1 MINLEIDGKSVETEP
16 GSTVMDAAHK
26 AGVYIPHFCYHK
38 KLSIA
43 ANCRMCLVE
52 VEKAPKPLPACAT
65 PAAEGMKVHTHSE
78 MAVKAQKGVMEFLL
92 INHPLDCPICD
103 QGGECQLQDLAV
115 GYGGCESRYQEP
127 KRSVMHKDIGP
138 LVSTEEMNRCIH
150 CTRCVRFGQ
159 EIAGVMELG
168 MAFRGEHSEIMSF
181 VDSTVDSELSGNMI
195 DLCPVGALTSKPFRY
210 TARNWELSRRKS
222 ISPHDGLGSNLAVQA
237 KDNKVLR
244 VLPVENETV
253 NECWI
258 SDKDRFSYEGL
269 NSPERLTMPMLK
281 QDGKWIEVEW
291 QVALEYV
298 SNGLRQIASA
308 SGAEQI
314 AALATPHSTLEEL
327 YLLQKLM
334 RGLGSNNVDF
344 RLRQSDFSVDG
355 KQSGTHPHPNLPPEG
370 EGAAA
375 AFHMAGGEPR
385 QFLPWLGMPVA
396 DINTRDRFLIV
407 GSFLRKDHPL
417 LAQRVRQAVKKG
429 AQANIVHA
437 ADDELLMPVANKS
450 IVAPGELVNTLA
462 QILKALAAE
471 KSAAL
476 SAEAQKAVEAVQ
488 PSAQARAIAHSLA
501 SGERAA
507 VLLGNFAQQHPQAT
521 QISLLAGQIAA
532 LCGAKFG
539 YLGDAANSVGGY
551 LAGAVPGAKGM
562 NAARMLASPRKVY
575 ILLNVE
581 PELDMHDPQLAMAA
595 MNTADMVVA
604 LSAYRHHA
612 IDYADV
618 LLPIAPFTETS
629 GTFVNTEGRAQSFR
643 GAVKPLGE
651 ARPAWKVLRVLGNL
665 LGVSGFDHDSSEMVR
680 DEVLSGVDVASKLN
694 NSMNENVGRASP
706 DMVGGAH
713 PTSNAT
719 LQRVADVPI
728 YFADAVVR
736 RATALQMTRDA
747 KTPIVTMHS
756 NELHRLGVKSGDTV
770 KVSQGNGSARLTVQA
785 NDRMPMH
792 TARVAAGHPATAEL
806 GAMFGMITVEPIDT
820 TTGHSAKLPENGSQA
835 AGQTGDRA

>member
-1 MINLEIDGKSVETEP
+1 MINIEIDGKLVQTER

-52 VEKAPKPLPACAT
+52 VEKAPKPMPACAT
-65 PAAEGMKVHTHSE
+65 PAAEGMKVRTHSE

-103 QGGECQLQDLAV
+103 QGGECQLQDLAM
-115 GYGGCESRYQEP
+115 GYGGGESRYQEP
-127 KRSVMHKDIGP
+127 KRSVTHKDIGP
-138 LVSTEEMNRCIH
+138 LISTEEMNRCIQ

-159 EIAGVMELG
+159 EIGGVMELG

-181 VDSTVDSELSGNMI
+181 VNSAVDSELSGNMI

-222 ISPHDGLGSNLAVQA
+222 VSPHDGLGSNLAVQV

-244 VLPVENETV
+244 VVPVENEAI
-253 NECWI
+253 NECWL
-258 SDKDRFSYEGL
+258 SDRDRFGYEGL
-269 NSPERLTMPMLK
+269 NAPERLTRPMLK

-291 QVALEYV
+291 QTALEYV
-298 SNGLRQIASA
+298 ANGLRQIRTSA
-308 SGAEQI
+308 GAEQI
-314 AALATPHSTLEEL
+314 AALATPNSTLEEL
-327 YLLQKLM
+327 YLLQKLL
-334 RGLGSNNVDF
+334 RGIGSDNVDF
-344 RLRQSDFSVDG
+344 RLRQSDFSADNPP
-355 KQSGTHPHPNLPPEG
+355 QSPLVRGEAGAHPLTRGGREG
-370 EGAAA
+370 
-375 AFHMAGGEPR
+375 
-385 QFLPWLGMPVA
+385 FLPWLGMPVA

-417 LAQRVRQAVKKG
+417 LAQRVRQAVKRG

-437 ADDELLMPVANKS
+437 SDDALLMPVANKS
-450 IVAPGELVNTLA
+450 IVAPSELVNMLA

-471 KSAAL
+471 RSAAL

-521 QISLLAGQIAA
+521 QIALLAGQVAA

-539 YLGDAANSVGGY
+539 FLGEAANSVGGY

-562 NAARMLASPRKVY
+562 NAAQMLAAPRKAY

-581 PELDMHDPQLAMAA
+581 PELDMHDPQQALAA
-595 MNTADMVVA
+595 MHAADMVVA
-604 LSAYRHHA
+604 LSAFKHHA
-612 IDYADV
+612 SDYADV

-629 GTFVNTEGRAQSFR
+629 GTFVNTEGRVQSFR

-665 LGVSGFDHDSSEMVR
+665 LDVPGFEYDSSEALR
-680 DEVLSGVDVASKLN
+680 EELLSGLGVADKLN
-694 NSMNENVGRASP
+694 NQIAGVALQ
-706 DMVGGAH
+706 VTAGGI
-713 PTSNAT
+713 SQG
-719 LQRVADVPI
+719 LQRVSDVPI
-728 YFADAVVR
+728 YIADAVVR
-736 RATALQMTRDA
+736 RAASLQKTHDA
-747 KTPIVTMHS
+747 ANPCVLMNAS
-756 NELHRLGVKSGDTV
+756 ELQKLGVRSGDAV
-770 KVSQGNGSARLTVQA
+770 KVNQGNATVRLVAQTNDSMPAGTV
-785 NDRMPMH
+785 RL
-792 TARVAAGHPATAEL
+792 AAGHPATAGL
-806 GAMFGMITVEPIDT
+806 GAMFGTITVE
-820 TTGHSAKLPENGSQA
+820 
-835 AGQTGDRA
+835 RA